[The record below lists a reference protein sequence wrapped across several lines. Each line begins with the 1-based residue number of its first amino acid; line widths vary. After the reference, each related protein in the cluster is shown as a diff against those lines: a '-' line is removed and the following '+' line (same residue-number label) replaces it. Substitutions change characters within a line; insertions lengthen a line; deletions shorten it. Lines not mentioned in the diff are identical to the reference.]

1 MPRVLLDYIF
11 GIPTISYLV
20 IMAEMFWC
28 LSNTRHPLTIYAY
41 NLVSFSGIVIAFFLG
56 GVVQLRIREMEVPA
70 QCCAVSGRAQIQSFY
85 LLSSKALVLSHPAL
99 PPL

>member
-1 MPRVLLDYIF
+1 MHRVLLDYIS

-28 LSNTRHPLTIYAY
+28 LSYTRHPLIIYIY
-41 NLVSFSGIVIAFFLG
+41 NLVSFLGIVIAFLG

-70 QCCAVSGRAQIQSFY
+70 LCCAVSGRAQIQSFY
-85 LLSSKALVLSHPAL
+85 LLSSKALVLNHPAL